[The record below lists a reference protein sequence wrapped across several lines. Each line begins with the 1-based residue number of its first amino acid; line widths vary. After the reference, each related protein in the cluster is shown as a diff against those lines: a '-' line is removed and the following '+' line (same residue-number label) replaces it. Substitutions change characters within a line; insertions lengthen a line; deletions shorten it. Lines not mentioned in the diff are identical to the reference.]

1 MKEGALE
8 GLEVR
13 LGVLTM
19 CLLPLHL
26 YVSILNL
33 AYTADCGGG
42 FDYPV
47 RSYVLS
53 LLELGVFLAGD
64 LFLVKNRRFLLSK
77 ELCRYWGVCCVM
89 SLLMVLLSQCH
100 SEAAGLLLIPALVTP
115 YFQLLPLLRWLGVS
129 ISVLPLSGIA
139 AVGLLSALQWGLFR
153 YFSRQASA

>member
-53 LLELGVFLAGD
+53 LLMA
-64 LFLVKNRRFLLSK
+64 
-77 ELCRYWGVCCVM
+77 
-89 SLLMVLLSQCH
+89 LLSQCH
-100 SEAAGLLLIPALVTP
+100 SEAAGLLLIPVLVTP

-129 ISVLPLSGIA
+129 ISVLPQSGIA